1 MYRKGKKICC
11 KLCQSC
17 YACTRSMSLVTD
29 VTHGAIKT
37 KRYMAVALF
46 NPSHVC
52 HGFLPYCNRNSPHL
66 FLTNLGSQL
75 HIISLRICDDTIMG
89 AS

>member
-1 MYRKGKKICC
+1 MYRKSKKTCC

-17 YACTRSMSLVTD
+17 YACTRSISLVTD
-29 VTHGAIKT
+29 VTQWIVKDERLHGS
-37 KRYMAVALF
+37 YDL
-46 NPSHVC
+46 NPSYVNYC
-52 HGFLPYCNRNSPHL
+52 FSSYCNKYSPHL